1 MIKVN
6 LLEGAADTRAQT
18 RATKAAAK
26 TTQQVL
32 LIAGALV
39 TLLVAV
45 GVDYYVSRAMLDKAE
60 RDLAEQKLIA
70 EELKRNREQ
79 LDALQKQIKSV
90 EERIKIIDDLQKTQ
104 LGPSALLALVNS
116 KMPTNGVRLASIT
129 QTRDD
134 LTITG
139 VADTQEVVSE
149 FARGLELGS
158 NGLFQSIG
166 LEVSRKEEQQ
176 TDPEDET
183 IKKLVVVYDFSINTK
198 YTPTLVGMP
207 PATDPAQPGGAAAPS
222 KPTATVGQAAAGPHM
237 PAGN

>member
-6 LLEGAADTRAQT
+6 LLEGAADTRASN

-45 GVDYYVSRAMLDKAE
+45 GGDYYVSKAMLDKAE
-60 RDLAEQKLIA
+60 RDLAEQKTIA

-104 LGPSALLALVNS
+104 KGPSALLALVNS
-116 KMPTNGVRLASIT
+116 KMPGTGIRLEEIA

-134 LTITG
+134 LTIRDL
-139 VADTQEVVSE
+139 ADTQEVVSE
-149 FARGLELGS
+149 FARNLELGS
-158 NGLFQSIG
+158 NGLFQSVG
-166 LEVSRKEEQQ
+166 LDVERIEEQQ
-176 TDPEDET
+176 PDPEDEA
-183 IKKLVVVYDFSINTK
+183 IKKLVVIFKFTISTK
-198 YTPTLVGMP
+198 YTPTLVGASP
-207 PATDPAQPGGAAAPS
+207 QGDQAGQPGTGAPA
-222 KPTATVGQAAAGPHM
+222 KPVSTVGQAAAGPHM
-237 PAGN
+237 PVK